1 MPPSMVSLLLHR
13 LGAITVRQAF
23 RSSVVQRY
31 SAALLL
37 CSAAWWPGAASA
49 LSVDALPPLRLA
61 PSEAAL
67 RAPAIPSAAP
77 QTKAAISTIS
87 LPPLS
92 AEKSA
97 MQQAGGARQIGV
109 ARAVPFTASPAATVA
124 YLTWTRTEMATQT
137 AVLRFEPEGALGVRL
152 GVQLLAL
159 PAVAV
164 FRLYSHPGDA
174 PAVETTGA
182 ALLERLPIDA
192 ASGARMWWTPDVG
205 SAPLLEVVL
214 PADVDPSSLQLA
226 IPQLSHIVEAAL
238 PQNEA
243 LGTEGDV
250 LKSRSNACAQDVNC
264 QSNLLPERKSI
275 LRMVYV
281 VDGNTF
287 GCTGTLINNPQ
298 QDRTPYVLTAA
309 HCIHDQTT
317 ASTLQSSWFFYSKAC
332 NSSELYP
339 GNAERYGGAKWLA
352 SSLANDM
359 SLLKLLDTPPPE
371 AVFAGWHAGLVAVGS
386 AITGLHHPRS
396 DMQKINL
403 GVLKEVAAC
412 EVDLVN
418 RLLQC
423 APTGQLGG
431 FYRVTVQSG
440 AIEPGSSGSPLFVG
454 GKVMGTLTGGEAM
467 CPAVETHSIYGRLD
481 QAISGAFYPWLGG
494 ILADALPVGQDES
507 PVYRFSNVRSGGHFY
522 TIDGAERD
530 MAIAQ
535 LQQILHYEGVVY
547 MARRAPGPGLVAV
560 HRFFNP
566 QLVTHFYTGSDADR
580 AFVQQYLPAW
590 RYEGVAWYAA
600 AQAEAGTVAVYRFYQ
615 YSRQVHW
622 YTQDVAQ
629 RDARLGDPDFL
640 YDGLAY
646 YVWAAP

>member
-37 CSAAWWPGAASA
+37 CSAAWWPGVATA

-61 PSEAAL
+61 QPDTEPLPTPLPAL
-67 RAPAIPSAAP
+67 HGKRTIP
-77 QTKAAISTIS
+77 TIS
-87 LPPLS
+87 LPPL
-92 AEKSA
+92 ATEKLA
-97 MQQAGGARQIGV
+97 FMQTGGAQQIGV
-109 ARAVPFTASPAATVA
+109 ARVLAVTATPAATLA
-124 YLTWTRTEMATQT
+124 RLQWTRTEAGTQA

-159 PAVAV
+159 PAAAV
-164 FRLYSHPGDA
+164 FRVYRQLDLGPV
-174 PAVETTGA
+174 VETTGV
-182 ALLERLPIDA
+182 ALLDRLPLDEA
-192 ASGARMWWTPDVG
+192 TGTRMWWTPDVG
-205 SAPLLEVVL
+205 PAPVLEVVL
-214 PADVDPSSLQLA
+214 PADANTDSLRLA
-226 IPQLSHIVEAAL
+226 IPQLSHIVEAVHR
-238 PQNEA
+238 QNGV
-243 LGTEGDV
+243 LDDEGDAP
-250 LKSRSNACAQDVNC
+250 KSRANACAQDVNC
-264 QSNLLPERKSI
+264 QANLLPERKSI
-275 LRMVYV
+275 LRMAYV
-281 VDGNTF
+281 IDGNTF
-287 GCTGTLINNPQ
+287 GCTGTLINNPR

-317 ASTLQSSWFFYSKAC
+317 ASSLQSSWFFYSKAC
-332 NSSELYP
+332 NSAELYA

-352 SSLANDM
+352 SSLGNDM
-359 SLLKLLDTPPPE
+359 SLLQLLDTPPSE
-371 AVFAGWHAGLVAVGS
+371 AEFAGWDAGLLPVGS
-386 AITGLHHPRS
+386 ATAGLHHPRG
-396 DMQKINL
+396 DMQKINT
-403 GVLKEVAAC
+403 GVLKETAAC
-412 EVDLVN
+412 QVDLVN
-418 RLLQC
+418 RFLQC
-423 APTGQLGG
+423 APAGQPGG

-440 AIEPGSSGSPLFVG
+440 AIEPASSGSPLFVG
-454 GKVMGTLTGGEAM
+454 GKVMGTLTGGDAM
-467 CPAVETHSIYGRLD
+467 CPAVGTQSIYGRLD
-481 QAISGAFYPWLGG
+481 QAISSAFSPWLTG
-494 ILADALPVGQDES
+494 IMAVAMPAGQADS
-507 PVYRFSNVRSGGHFY
+507 PVYRFSNTLSGGDFY
-522 TIDGAERD
+522 TTDGAERD
-530 MAIAQ
+530 LVIAQ
-535 LQQILHYEGVVY
+535 LPQVLHYEGIAY

-629 RDARLGDPDFL
+629 RDARVGDPDFL